1 MIGTLYA
8 LGAKKRNLILH
19 YVTMPVIISFLGGLI
34 GSAIGFSSLGIDVQM
49 ENTQGYFSIPKLDTI
64 YPLYLVI
71 YRIVMPPVISLI
83 VNVLVINK
91 KLSQTALSLIRN
103 EQKAGKHQGLD
114 FGKMRFVRRFQIRQM
129 MREMR
134 TGFTV
139 IIGMVIS
146 LLIFMLGMDC
156 YVMCNNVKI
165 GNIVDASY
173 GYMYTLK
180 FGFRTKEIRK
190 LYLNGNLLIVIV
202 GAILGIP
209 IAKAAMDTVYP
220 WFIANTACGMD
231 LDFPWYLYA
240 GTFAGILTVYA
251 VVNCLL
257 VRKIKRITPAE
268 VLKNRE

>member
-1 MIGTLYA
+1 
-8 LGAKKRNLILH
+8 
-19 YVTMPVIISFLGGLI
+19 
-34 GSAIGFSSLGIDVQM
+34 
-49 ENTQGYFSIPKLDTI
+49 
-64 YPLYLVI
+64 
-71 YRIVMPPVISLI
+71 
-83 VNVLVINK
+83 
-91 KLSQTALSLIRN
+91 
-103 EQKAGKHQGLD
+103 
-114 FGKMRFVRRFQIRQM
+114 M

-134 TGFTV
+134 TGLTI

-156 YVMCNNVKI
+156 YVMCNNVKTGSI
-165 GNIVDASY
+165 ADASY
-173 GYMYTLK
+173 RYMYTLK

-202 GAILGIP
+202 GTILGIP

-220 WFIANTACGMD
+220 WFIANTSCGMD

-240 GTFAGILTVYA
+240 GTFAEILTVYA

>member
-1 MIGTLYA
+1 
-8 LGAKKRNLILH
+8 
-19 YVTMPVIISFLGGLI
+19 
-34 GSAIGFSSLGIDVQM
+34 
-49 ENTQGYFSIPKLDTI
+49 
-64 YPLYLVI
+64 
-71 YRIVMPPVISLI
+71 
-83 VNVLVINK
+83 
-91 KLSQTALSLIRN
+91 
-103 EQKAGKHQGLD
+103 
-114 FGKMRFVRRFQIRQM
+114 
-129 MREMR
+129 
-134 TGFTV
+134 
-139 IIGMVIS
+139 
-146 LLIFMLGMDC
+146 
-156 YVMCNNVKI
+156 MCNNVKI